1 MRWATMLLA
10 VVVVLTAA
18 PACTGFEAGMKAY
31 LRGDH
36 PTALKEWRPLAEQG
50 NADAQFN
57 LGVMYYF
64 GRGVRQD
71 YKEAVRWYRLAAAQG
86 HASAQYKLGS
96 MYHHGQDV
104 PRDFVQAYMWSSLAA
119 AQGHE
124 LARKARGLLAE
135 KMTAEELV
143 KASLL
148 AREWKP
154 KQ

>member
-1 MRWATMLLA
+1 MRTATMLLA
-10 VVVVLTAA
+10 LAILFMAA

-86 HASAQYKLGS
+86 HATAQYKLGS
-96 MYHHGQDV
+96 MYHYGQDV
-104 PRDFVQAYMWSSLAA
+104 PRDFVQAHMWSSLAA

>member
-1 MRWATMLLA
+1 MRWATVMLTA
-10 VVVVLTAA
+10 VVVLVAA
-18 PACTGFEAGMKAY
+18 PACTKSKTGVEAYKQ
-31 LRGDH
+31 GDYA
-36 PTALKEWRPLAEQG
+36 TALKEVRPLAEQG
-50 NADAQFN
+50 NADAQSN
-57 LGVMYYF
+57 LGKMYNY
-64 GRGVRQD
+64 GKGVPQD

-86 HASAQYKLGS
+86 HAAAQYKLGS
-96 MYHHGQDV
+96 MYHYGQDV
-104 PRDFVQAYMWSSLAA
+104 PRDFVQAHMWSSLAA